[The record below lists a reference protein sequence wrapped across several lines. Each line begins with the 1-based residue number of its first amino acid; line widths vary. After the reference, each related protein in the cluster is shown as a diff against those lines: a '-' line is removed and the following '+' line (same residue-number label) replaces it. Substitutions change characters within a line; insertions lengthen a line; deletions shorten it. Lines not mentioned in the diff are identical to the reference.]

1 MIGVAETGTVAGVA
15 DPGPRRE
22 IVATDLPRSA
32 PKAFEAA
39 TAEVETRRPRRV
51 RVDGDPTPSTPAVAT
66 ARCGNLP
73 GIIEELE

>member
-1 MIGVAETGTVAGVA
+1 VIRVAGAGTVAGVA
-15 DPGPRRE
+15 DPGRD
-22 IVATDLPRSA
+22 ARSS
-32 PKAFEAA
+32 PQICRGQRHAA

-66 ARCGNLP
+66 ARFGNLP